1 MAVFVYDVYSFY
13 FLIFNNAKY
22 CYQGI
27 YVYIPISLST
37 HACSVTNSCPTL
49 GDLMDCSPPG
59 SSVHGISQARYWRG
73 LPCPPP
79 GDLLNPGITP
89 TSLKSP
95 TLAGRFFISSTTIGK
110 GKRRERRKMRRRR
123 GEV

>member
-1 MAVFVYDVYSFY
+1 MMNKMNDVYSFY

-22 CYQGI
+22 CYQEI

-59 SSVHGISQARYWRG
+59 SSVHGIFQARYWRG

-79 GDLLNPGITP
+79 GHLLDPRIAP
-89 TSLKSP
+89 ASLKSP
-95 TLAGRFFISSTTIGK
+95 ALAGRFFISSITIGE
-110 GKRRERRKMRRRR
+110 GKRRKRRKMRRQR